1 MFTDF
6 DGVSINNPQVCL
18 NVSGNLSSLTITIHW
33 LYYVKI
39 PKSLKI
45 LQFTKQ
51 RIHLL
56 RLYRAMKPRPKRN
69 IYWIYFR
76 FKLWLNSALIHFP
89 KYTSSGYLILK
100 TSFWKKVLWCSHCRQ
115 CNIYVNTTQNS
126 LLSQLVP
133 LNPTTQAQVYE
144 STPSLHVPP
153 FWHGFGAQSSISK
166 VKIWNC

>member
-1 MFTDF
+1 MYTDF

-76 FKLWLNSALIHFP
+76 FKLWNNSALIHFP

-115 CNIYVNTTQNS
+115 CNICKYYAELTSFAVGAVEPNHTGTG
-126 LLSQLVP
+126 VR
-133 LNPTTQAQVYE
+133 VY
-144 STPSLHVPP
+144 SV
-153 FWHGFGAQSSISK
+153 AACSSILAR
-166 VKIWNC
+166 IWSTIVNI